1 MHFQKLHDNCCF
13 TKTRAKDMSTFHL
26 FRLKPAETVLR
37 ALESVRGGWVRV
49 VCSDGLVSAPRTRWW
64 YSS

>member
-1 MHFQKLHDNCCF
+1 
-13 TKTRAKDMSTFHL
+13 MSTFHF

-49 VCSDGLVSAPRTRWW
+49 VCSDGLVTAPRTRYPN